1 MSMSGPRGDD
11 VVLAVD
17 GPSGSG
23 KSTTARGVARRL
35 GLRYLDTGA
44 MYRATTWALL
54 RRGVDVDDP
63 EAVAAAARDVRLD
76 VGTDPD
82 RPTIA
87 ADGVDVAGPIRGPE
101 VTASVSAVSAVP
113 AVRTLLVARQRELI
127 GAGGIVVE
135 GRDIGAVVAPDAELK
150 VFLTA
155 ESAERAARRHAETG
169 GAPEQVATTEADLA
183 RRDTLDSTRTT
194 SPLAKAEDAVVVD
207 TTHLGL
213 EDVIDRIAALLAERR
228 TEAGRTGAGTGAA
241 GRGAAGRDGA
251 GGTGTARS

>member
-1 MSMSGPRGDD
+1 MSTSGTRTDD
-11 VVLAVD
+11 LVIAVD

-44 MYRATTWALL
+44 MYRAVTWALL

-63 EAVAAAARDVRLD
+63 KAVAAAVADVRLD

-82 RPTIA
+82 RPTIS
-87 ADGVDVAGPIRGPE
+87 ADGVNVAGPIRGPE
-101 VTASVSAVSAVP
+101 VTAAVSAVSAVP
-113 AVRTLLVARQRELI
+113 EVRTLLVAQQRELI
-127 GAGGIVVE
+127 GDGGIVVE
-135 GRDIGAVVAPDAELK
+135 GRDIGAVVAPDADLK

-169 GAPEQVATTEADLA
+169 GAPDQVGATEADLS
-183 RRDTLDSTRTT
+183 RRDILDSTRTA
-194 SPLAKAEDAVVVD
+194 SPLTKADDAVVVD

-213 EDVIDRIAALLAERR
+213 EEVIDRIVAMAADLR
-228 TEAGRTGAGTGAA
+228 TEAGAYE
-241 GRGAAGRDGA
+241 
-251 GGTGTARS
+251 